1 MEADTAAFRGRSGP
15 SGAQAA
21 GNRRLRDHRGA
32 GRGRDDPL
40 FLRQPRTSDDAAG
53 AGIVETILEG
63 RQPPKMTLAALMWP
77 LPCLWQEQVR
87 AHLQGNTASELPFNP
102 SGCRSIGIKRAG
114 PGALIAFGLSDDRR
128 PVLTVFILVVFLV
141 FVIIV
146 AGISWRH
153 RIPHDRGEKT
163 VDPPVGNG
171 FGNVRVH
178 VGSCWMRRQSQ
189 PRDVGRR
196 PCLVGGITFFGL
208 VFAAGPTIVTA

>member
-1 MEADTAAFRGRSGP
+1 MSFFQLVRREMQGSLNRLAVMSGLGGVSNAAILAAIN

-102 SGCRSIGIKRAG
+102 SGCRSIGTKAHRPQNANCLRA
-114 PGALIAFGLSDDRR
+114 L
-128 PVLTVFILVVFLV
+128 
-141 FVIIV
+141 
-146 AGISWRH
+146 
-153 RIPHDRGEKT
+153 
-163 VDPPVGNG
+163 
-171 FGNVRVH
+171 
-178 VGSCWMRRQSQ
+178 
-189 PRDVGRR
+189 
-196 PCLVGGITFFGL
+196 
-208 VFAAGPTIVTA
+208 